1 MKRAALAA
9 NLLAIS
15 RVLLIPPFIFCI
27 IFSQRDGFYLNL
39 ARVLLLYGVMSDI
52 LDGRLGALA
61 GNNPIGQFLDPLAD
75 KLCIAA
81 IYISLS
87 LVWHNPPLW
96 LTSIVVGRFLVVR
109 LLWLIGF
116 LRAKEKLQSF
126 LQKKS
131 ILTKSNLW
139 GKASSWSQAVLIFA
153 ILFSLP
159 GGWVTFLYWIVAAV
173 TVITGIIYLVQG
185 VREAKRLGLV

>member
-15 RVLLIPPFIFCI
+15 RVLLIPPFILCI
-27 IFSQRDGFYLNL
+27 IFSQRDGVYLNL
-39 ARVLLLYGVMSDI
+39 ARVLLLYGVVSDI

-109 LLWLIGF
+109 LLWLVGF
-116 LRAKEKLQSF
+116 LRAKEKLHSF
-126 LQKKS
+126 LQKRS

-139 GKASSWSQAVLIFA
+139 GKTSPGFA
-153 ILFSLP
+153 AFWEHHMDGRVCDSL
-159 GGWVTFLYWIVAAV
+159 GGRVVPARVPALH
-173 TVITGIIYLVQG
+173 G
-185 VREAKRLGLV
+185 RLRSH